1 MATAS
6 DIAAQI
12 RATLLATDP
21 DLDTSTGTT
30 TRKIIDAVAEQVAE
44 AYIDNHMLSY
54 QYDINSKSGT
64 DLDVFV
70 ALFGMT
76 RIGAKRATGTVV
88 FSRSV
93 GNSLQTVLIPIG
105 TMVGNPNAT
114 NTEAQTVS
122 PAFMVV
128 GQTSVTVPVAAVQGG
143 PIGNIGAGLLTQL
156 LTPLPNFL
164 SVTNIE
170 PLSGGTDQE
179 TDDELRLRWKQTVFR
194 NLAGTEQ
201 MYLGIA
207 LDDAPANNGVG
218 CYAANVVGASKRH
231 REQIQIHSGV
241 AISEVQD
248 ASYTYALSP
257 VMGPD
262 IDNGLVLVR
271 DQDYIFD
278 ASFNPPKITMLIGSY
293 WTGALDSFGN
303 KVLASIEGAVFDL
316 DFEYVPQASRN
327 DAANAINNRIDIWCA
342 GKRPQ
347 QATQSL
353 VFNSANTFNA
363 VSGTVFYTGYYYRDS
378 GVQPTSG
385 NLFIPLAFGPII
397 TIPGTISIAGTT
409 YVQNIDYWLVHQD
422 IPFGLSPKSYFGLE
436 WIASHQ
442 PPSGSTFA
450 IDYTYNEVPTS
461 IQKSIDRWRLIGTD
475 ALAHEAKEIGLR
487 FNLAIMLDKGADKT
501 TTIAG
506 IRTQI
511 SKFLS
516 TLGFASV
523 IQVSDLLNKIHEVP
537 GVDNVRFLNG
547 SDWPTYDPINPE
559 NFAVGIQQVVNGV
572 QVRAFVDRDGSNHS
586 PNGRAVDIEFGD
598 AEVPIFDS
606 VGGGSPTTD
615 PAIKAQNTFVTKG
628 Y

>member
-1 MATAS
+1 VATAS
-6 DIAAQI
+6 DITAQI

-21 DLDTSTGTT
+21 DLDTSVGTT
-30 TRKIIDAVAEQVAE
+30 TRKIIDAVAEQIAE
-44 AYIDNHMLSY
+44 AYIDNHFLAY
-54 QYDINSKSGT
+54 QYDVNSKSGT

-76 RIGAKRATGTVV
+76 RIGAKRATGTVA
-88 FSRSV
+88 FSRSA
-93 GNSLQTVLIPIG
+93 GNSKRTLTIPIG
-105 TMVGNPNAT
+105 TMIGNPNVI
-114 NTEAQTVS
+114 NTEAQTVA
-122 PAFMVV
+122 PAFLSLD
-128 GQTSVTVPVAAVQGG
+128 QTTVTVPVAAVQGG
-143 PIGNIGAGLLTQL
+143 PTGNIGAGLLTQL
-156 LTPLPNFL
+156 LTPLPNYL
-164 SVTNIE
+164 NVTNVE

-201 MYLGIA
+201 MYLGVA
-207 LDDAPANNGVG
+207 LDDAPAHQGVG

-231 REQIQIHSGV
+231 REQIQIQSGT

-248 ASYTYALSP
+248 AAYVYALSP

-262 IDNGLVLVR
+262 IDNGIVLIR
-271 DQDYIFD
+271 DQDYTFD
-278 ASFNPPKITMLIGSY
+278 TSFNPPKVTMLIGSY
-293 WTGALDSFGN
+293 WTGALDGGGN
-303 KVLASIEGAVFDL
+303 KVLATVQGAVFDL
-316 DFEYVPQASRN
+316 DFEYVPLASRN

-353 VFNSANTFNA
+353 VFNSANVFGS
-363 VSGTVFYTGYYYRDS
+363 VPGTVLYTGYYYRDS

-385 NLFIPLAFGPII
+385 NVFIPLAFGPIM
-397 TIPGTISIAGTT
+397 TIPGTISISGTT
-409 YVQNIDYWLVHQD
+409 YVKDTDYWLVHQD

-436 WIASHQ
+436 WI
-442 PPSGSTFA
+442 STHLPAPNSVFS

-461 IQKSIDRWRLIGTD
+461 VQKNIDRWRLIGTD
-475 ALAHEAKEIGLR
+475 ALAHEAKEVGLR
-487 FNLAIMLDKGADKT
+487 FNLAVMFEKGADRD
-501 TTIAG
+501 TTITG

-523 IQVSDLLNKIHEVP
+523 VQVSDMLNKIHEVP

-547 SDWPTYDPINPE
+547 SDWTGYDPTAPE
-559 NFAVGIQQVVNGV
+559 NYAVGIQQVVNGV
-572 QVRAFVDRDGSNHS
+572 QVKAFVDRDTSNHS

-606 VGGGSPTTD
+606 LGGGSPSTD
-615 PAIKAQNTFVTKG
+615 PSIRAQNTFVTKG